1 MNKNIILILII
12 ICYLFPIIFVYK
24 NYNSNKSLSN
34 IISNDNNKIFFLFFM
49 FLMGIM
55 VILYEFE
62 RNDLYSQILISIL
75 LIGLYSLI
83 YINETYTIHYFFA
96 FIVFLAILIFM
107 FRHCYLTNY
116 DVLLSLSLLLALIL
130 LLLTLIVENR
140 FFIYQLMYILNFAF
154 FYLYLHFTQ

>member
-24 NYNSNKSLSN
+24 KYNSNNSLSN
-34 IISNDNNKIFFLFFM
+34 IISNDNNKNFVLFFM

-83 YINETYTIHYFFA
+83 YINETYTILLIKKNDIFF
-96 FIVFLAILIFM
+96 FVI
-107 FRHCYLTNY
+107 
-116 DVLLSLSLLLALIL
+116 
-130 LLLTLIVENR
+130 
-140 FFIYQLMYILNFAF
+140 
-154 FYLYLHFTQ
+154 